1 VIPAVKRSILA
12 TALSVAATVAGAAQI
27 PEYPFVSAPGSADSK
42 VAPDIAHCALT
53 VSVRDADASKA
64 AAAVQSRFEAV
75 LAMFAAGH
83 VADADIEADKV
94 DKNVLTENEHETVG
108 IKGYELARHVSFT
121 SRQLESL
128 PPLEQS
134 LLHAPN
140 VTDIS
145 CRFDRTDRAA
155 LEADLMT
162 SALKSAR
169 EEAERLAAPLG
180 RHVVAAMAVSKVSF
194 ADIPGEFGFGDRQMI
209 SASASRRMFKRSALA
224 DELLVPATVELSES
238 VNVLFKVE

>member
-1 VIPAVKRSILA
+1 MITAMKTLIPA
-12 TALSVAATVAGAAQI
+12 TALLLLGTVAGAAEI
-27 PEYPFVSAPGSADSK
+27 PDYPFVFAPGSADSK
-42 VAPDIAHCALT
+42 VAPDVARCALT
-53 VSVRDADASKA
+53 VNAREPDASKA

-75 LAMFAAGH
+75 LAMFAANH

-94 DKNVLTENEHETVG
+94 DKNVLTENEHESVA
-108 IKGYELARHVSFT
+108 IKGYDLSRHVSFT
-121 SRQLESL
+121 VRQLESL

-134 LLHAPN
+134 LLHASN

-155 LEADLMT
+155 LEAELMT
-162 SALKSAR
+162 RALKSAR
-169 EEAERLAAPLG
+169 EGAERLAAPLG

-194 ADIPGEFGFGDRQMI
+194 ASIPGEFGFGDRDVV
-209 SASASRRMFKRSALA
+209 SVAAERRMFKRTSVA
-224 DELLVPATVELSES
+224 DELLVPASIELSES